1 MTIKS
6 CERCGAIDSEENPIF
21 EIIDEDGFVEERICM
36 DCFVEDLE
44 DAEG

>member
-1 MTIKS
+1 MTDKM
-6 CERCGAIDSEENPIF
+6 CEKCGAVDSEENPIF
-21 EIIDEDGFVEERICM
+21 EYIDEDGFVEERICM